1 MNEIEVKLKPLAV
14 ILIIIIFILSL
25 WLLGCTAIGTAD
37 RPAMMSKWRGQP
49 VTENLLADINR
60 YGNWAKKGDLT
71 ESGKCIDQAMYKANI
86 LKELGIPYKIGHCT
100 IVRDP
105 YKPVGHR
112 FLVAQ
117 LKNKWMILDNG
128 AVQNGVFEYKL
139 VKKSTFGVINWRKE

>member
-60 YGNWAKKGDLT
+60 YGNWAKKEIQPNQESVLT
-71 ESGKCIDQAMYKANI
+71 
-86 LKELGIPYKIGHCT
+86 
-100 IVRDP
+100 R
-105 YKPVGHR
+105 
-112 FLVAQ
+112 
-117 LKNKWMILDNG
+117 
-128 AVQNGVFEYKL
+128 
-139 VKKSTFGVINWRKE
+139 